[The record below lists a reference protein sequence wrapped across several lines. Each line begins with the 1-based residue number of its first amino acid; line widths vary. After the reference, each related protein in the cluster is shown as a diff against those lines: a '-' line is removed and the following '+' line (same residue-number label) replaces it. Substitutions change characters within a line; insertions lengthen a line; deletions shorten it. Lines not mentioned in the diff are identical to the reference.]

1 MAVVRSGF
9 RALKPSLDAEAVR
22 AEGHDL
28 KKPTRDRQILQE
40 VNHLILIGEIVMKAE
55 RCDNREDRE
64 TERNRAD
71 LELESGSGEEISRRQ
86 KG

>member
-1 MAVVRSGF
+1 MGLVRSGF
-9 RALKPSLDAEAVR
+9 RALKASLDAEAAR

-28 KKPTRDRQILQE
+28 KKPTRDRQSLQE
-40 VNHLILIGEIVMKAE
+40 VNHLILIGEIVMKTE
-55 RCDNREDRE
+55 RCDNREDPE

-71 LELESGSGEEISRRQ
+71 LELESGNGEEISRKQ